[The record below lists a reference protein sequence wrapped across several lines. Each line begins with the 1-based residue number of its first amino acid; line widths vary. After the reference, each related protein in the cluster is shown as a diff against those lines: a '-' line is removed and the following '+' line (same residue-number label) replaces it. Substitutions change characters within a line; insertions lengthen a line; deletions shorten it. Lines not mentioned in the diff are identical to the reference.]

1 MVDKRLVG
9 RKLAQI
15 DTYLNQIKEFS
26 KISLV
31 RYKKD
36 WKTERIV
43 ERTLQILIEVCID
56 IANHIIS
63 DKRMRLPTGY
73 ADTFKVLAENKVIDK
88 KLFERLERM
97 AKFRN
102 VVVHQYETIDP
113 TIVVSILHRNLGD
126 LENIKRSLSNTCRHK
141 KKENKPYSCKKE
153 RIKSTKEVHFIG

>member
-1 MVDKRLVG
+1 MELVDKRLVG
-9 RKLAQI
+9 RKLSQI
-15 DTYLNQIKEFS
+15 DTYLNQINEFS
-26 KISLV
+26 KISLS
-31 RYKKD
+31 RYKTD

-63 DKRMRLPTGY
+63 DKGMRLPTGY
-73 ADTFKVLAENKVIDK
+73 ADTFKVLAENKVIGK
-88 KLFERLERM
+88 KLSEELEKM

-126 LENIKRSLSNTCRHK
+126 LEKYKKAIVQYLSSQEK
-141 KKENKPYSCKKE
+141 GK
-153 RIKSTKEVHFIG
+153 V

>member
-1 MVDKRLVG
+1 MVDKRLIG

-15 DTYLNQIKEFS
+15 DTYLKQIREYS

-31 RYKKD
+31 QYKKE
-36 WKTERIV
+36 WKLQRVV
-43 ERTLQILIEVCID
+43 ERTLQILIEVCLD

-63 DKRMRLPTGY
+63 DKGMRLPTGY
-73 ADTFKVLAENKVIDK
+73 ADTFKVLAENKVINK
-88 KLFERLERM
+88 NLFKTLEMM

-126 LENIKRSLSNTCRHK
+126 LERYKKVVIQYLSSQD
-141 KKENKPYSCKKE
+141 NK
-153 RIKSTKEVHFIG
+153 